1 MKYIALILILC
12 ACSPA
17 FHLDK
22 FYKKGGKIE
31 PIEKTITI
39 HDTIKGKDGKDSL
52 IYRTVTVECPQ
63 PTIETRWKTRFDN
76 KRFKDSLKVV
86 RIQYKDSL
94 RYALRTYKNV
104 LKSEIKNTRSTEKTK
119 RTVTRQENKRSWWLF
134 WVGLI
139 VGIIASFL
147 FKRLLSYIW

>member
-12 ACSPA
+12 SCSQT

-22 FYKKGGKIE
+22 FYKKGGQVKNTEIIMHE
-31 PIEKTITI
+31 TITI
-39 HDTIKGKDGKDSL
+39 NGKDSI
-52 IYRTVTVECPQ
+52 IYRKVNIECPQ
-63 PTIETRWKTRFDN
+63 PTIHTRWKTRFDN

-94 RYALRTYKNV
+94 RYALKTYKNV

-147 FKRLLSYIW
+147 IKRLLSYIW

>member
-22 FYKKGGKIE
+22 FYKKGGQVKNTE
-31 PIEKTITI
+31 TFI

-63 PTIETRWKTRFDN
+63 PTIETRWRTRFDN

-94 RYALRTYKNV
+94 RYALKTYKNV